1 MITILELLALLET
14 EFSELSWTICPNLE
28 IGILSANTFEI
39 SKKPAKLQ
47 TLLQKL
53 ESQNLR
59 NLLTNST
66 QNDKKE
72 IPNKT
77 FQNLVDLQNLE
88 NLESEKMKTGKTENG
103 ENPDLQEKLIN
114 LDFHSKN
121 PIEIATFL
129 SPLIQNYLTSL
140 GIKTQ
145 INPTGA
151 YINLD
156 LDNILW
162 QEFLTN

>member
-1 MITILELLALLET
+1 MITILELLAILET

-28 IGILSANTFEI
+28 MGILSANTFEI
-39 SKKPAKLQ
+39 SKKPAKIY

-53 ESQNLR
+53 ESHNLQD
-59 NLLTNST
+59 LLTNSI

-72 IPNKT
+72 D
-77 FQNLVDLQNLE
+77 QNGTNLTDLQKLE
-88 NLESEKMKTGKTENG
+88 NLESEKMKNGETENG
-103 ENPDLQEKLIN
+103 ENLDLQAKPTN
-114 LDFHSKN
+114 LEFSSKN
-121 PIEIATFL
+121 PMEIAVFL
-129 SPLIQNYLTSL
+129 SPQIQNYLTKL